1 MTITSFVRKI
11 LLKGL
16 VFAHLSGSAL
26 LAAGLGPLRAQP
38 GSPAVYAAVWQVYNA
53 TASGTAFAIG
63 SPKRNRFVTNAHVI
77 VDLFKAKGGEIS
89 LLQKGS
95 KYALTFHRLVAVST
109 TYDLAVFE
117 TKKSVRHRL
126 RFAEAFDKDKAEN
139 LYVVGYPESSFA
151 VLRQTANIAYEDG
164 FSYTFAV
171 NSMGH
176 PKHGFKGLSGGPVL
190 NARGEVVMVQHWAD
204 GNLLSGIKGGLARR
218 LAAGDE
224 RVGVVCSVRERARR
238 CLARAIERTTL
249 SGLRHDSAAQFLL
262 GAGMFIKS
270 GELARVWLLKA
281 AGNGSA
287 RAQEELGLDY
297 GKRGDLKAARYWLE
311 KAANSNRPVA
321 IYYLGYIYFNP
332 QGQDIAQDD
341 NKAFALFLRSA
352 RSGYNKAQFAV
363 GVSMYRGWGT
373 AVDRDGARSWIEKAA
388 ATGHVKAR
396 KFLRE
401 NY

>member
-1 MTITSFVRKI
+1 MTFLVCD
-11 LLKGL
+11 LLLRAL
-16 VFAHLSGSAL
+16 VFALLSGFAL
-26 LAAGLGPLRAQP
+26 VAVGLDPLRAQP

-53 TASGTAFAIG
+53 TGSGTAFAIG

-89 LLQKGS
+89 LWKKGS
-95 KYALTFHRLVAVST
+95 KYALTFHRLVAIST

-117 TKKSVRHRL
+117 TKEPVLHRL

-139 LYVVGYPESSFA
+139 LYVVGYPGNTFA
-151 VLRQTANIAYEDG
+151 ILRQTAKIAYEDG
-164 FSYTFAV
+164 FSYEFAV
-171 NSMGH
+171 NRKGH
-176 PKHGFKGLSGGPVL
+176 PKRGLKGISGGPVL
-190 NARGEVVMVQHWAD
+190 NARGEVVMLAYSVND
-204 GNLLSGIKGGLARR
+204 NLLSGIKGELARR
-218 LAAGDE
+218 LAAGDAQ
-224 RVGVVCSVRERARR
+224 VGVVCSVRERARR
-238 CLARAIERTTL
+238 CLAKAIERTTI
-249 SGLRHDSAAQFLL
+249 SGLQGDVAAQSQLSSDKY
-262 GAGMFIKS
+262 INT
-270 GELARVWLLKA
+270 GELARAWRFKA

-287 RAQEELGLDY
+287 RAQQSLGFDY
-297 GKRGDLKAARYWLE
+297 AKKADLKAARYWLE
-311 KAANSNRPVA
+311 KAAESNRPVA
-321 IYYLGYIYFNP
+321 TYNLGYIYFNP

-396 KFLRE
+396 KFLKD